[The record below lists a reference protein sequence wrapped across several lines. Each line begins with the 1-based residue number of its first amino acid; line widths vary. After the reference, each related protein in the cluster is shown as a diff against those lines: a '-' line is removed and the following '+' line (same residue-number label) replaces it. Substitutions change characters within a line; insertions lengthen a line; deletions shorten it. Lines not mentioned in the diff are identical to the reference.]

1 MNTLQA
7 MEVIKNV
14 QDRLEGLQVTVKK
27 HLVDVKPMSD
37 LSNWYPKWYKT
48 YLKKSSSELCH
59 FWKISRKGG
68 ESQDSILEHPWSN
81 FLLTSA
87 KALAVY

>member
-37 LSNWYPKWYKT
+37 LSNSYTKWYKT
-48 YLKKSSSELCH
+48 YLKKSSSVT
-59 FWKISRKGG
+59 SGRYQGRGG
-68 ESQDSILEHPWSN
+68 GSQDSILEHPWSN